1 MEKFPELDEM
11 IHIDVPEYLAE
22 TEKLNIR
29 VQRKLQ
35 VEEYKITNEYRKD
48 IYDFYDKYEDA
59 ITGEYSAELEDL
71 RKMLDSKRKE
81 YMKRII
87 DLRKTYI
94 KEKVQPEK
102 LEPQPVPKRR
112 IRPGDSLSQR
122 FQAGDDF
129 IQEVRKLPRDFQDK
143 INEEIEDLTQ
153 KKDERIDAIRQD
165 FIRKREQFWE
175 GVSKGRAHSQK
186 LEQLRQ
192 IDIAEDGAIK
202 DELRRFDSARVY
214 LRKRYIE
221 VYNLNP
227 QMKLSNFNLPRSDES
242 AASDYNELNEG
253 ELAKNLA
260 NVEST
265 SSSVSVSSPLPQTK
279 PKPETHPE
287 VDMNKLFIKSIIHER
302 ISIPFSKVS
311 NNMTRFFENYA
322 EKKIEGK
329 CRNEGFIRLHSSNV
343 VSYSTGV
350 LMSDKVVYNVVYSV
364 DVCYPYEGMEID
376 CKIKN
381 ITKIGIRAVISEHEN
396 PIILFISREHNPDKN
411 FDDYKE
417 NERIKVKVLGHRFEL
432 NDEYISVIG
441 ELM

>member
-11 IHIDVPEYLAE
+11 IHIYVPEYLAE

-48 IYDFYDKYEDA
+48 VYDFYDKYEDA
-59 ITGEYSAELEDL
+59 ITGEYTAELEDL
-71 RKMLDSKRKE
+71 RKMLDSKKKE
-81 YMKRII
+81 YIKRII

-94 KEKVQPEK
+94 KEKVQPET

-112 IRPGDSLSQR
+112 MKPGDTLSQR

-129 IQEVRKLPRDFQDK
+129 VQEVRKLPRDFQDK

-153 KKDERIDAIRQD
+153 KKNERIDAIRED

-175 GVSKGRAHSQK
+175 GVSKGRAHTQK

-221 VYNLNP
+221 VFNLNP

-260 NVEST
+260 NVPLSA
-265 SSSVSVSSPLPQTK
+265 SASPSPEIK
-279 PKPETHPE
+279 PMPKVDT
-287 VDMNKLFIKSIIHER
+287 DMNNLFIKSIIHER
-302 ISIPFSKVS
+302 IALPFSKVS
-311 NNMTRFFENYA
+311 KNMIRFFENYA

-350 LMSDKVVYNVVYSV
+350 LVSDKVVYNVVYSV

-411 FDDYKE
+411 FDEYKE

-441 ELM
+441 ELI

>member
-1 MEKFPELDEM
+1 MEKFPELDDM
-11 IHIDVPEYLAE
+11 IHVYVPEYLAE

-48 IYDFYDKYEDA
+48 VYDFYAKYEDA
-59 ITGEYSAELEDL
+59 ITGEYTAEVEDL
-71 RKMLDSKRKE
+71 RKLIDSKKKE
-81 YMKRII
+81 YIKRII

-94 KEKVQPEK
+94 KEKVQAET
-102 LEPQPVPKRR
+102 LEPQPVPKRK
-112 IRPGDSLSQR
+112 IKPGDSLSQR

-129 IQEVRKLPRDFQDK
+129 VQEVRKLPRDFQDK
-143 INEEIEDLTQ
+143 INEEIEGLTK
-153 KKDERIDAIRQD
+153 KKDEKIDAIRQD
-165 FIRKREQFWE
+165 FIRKREEFWE

-186 LEQLRQ
+186 LFQLRQ
-192 IDIAEDGAIK
+192 IDIAEEEAIRE
-202 DELRRFDSARVY
+202 ELRRFDSARVY

-253 ELAKNLA
+253 DLAKNLA
-260 NVEST
+260 NATVRDESAT
-265 SSSVSVSSPLPQTK
+265 VTPLPETK
-279 PKPETHPE
+279 IKPET
-287 VDMNKLFIKSIIHER
+287 DMNKLFIKSIIHER
-302 ISIPFSKVS
+302 ISIPFSKIS
-311 NNMTRFFENYA
+311 KNMTRFFENYA

-417 NERIKVKVLGHRFEL
+417 NEMIKVKVLGHRFEL

>member
-11 IHIDVPEYLAE
+11 IHIYVPEFIDE
-22 TEKLNIR
+22 REKLNIR

-35 VEEYKITNEYRKD
+35 LEEYKITNEYRKD
-48 IYDFYDKYEDA
+48 IYDFYDKNEET
-59 ITGEYSAELEDL
+59 ITGEYNAEQEDL
-71 RKMLDSKRKE
+71 KKILDSKKKE
-81 YMKRII
+81 YIRKII
-87 DLRKTYI
+87 ALRQKYI
-94 KEKVQPEK
+94 KEKVQPET
-102 LEPQPVPKRR
+102 LEPQPVPKSKIRPR
-112 IRPGDSLSQR
+112 GIRPGDSLSIR

-129 IQEVRKLPRDFQDK
+129 VQEVRKLPRDFQDK
-143 INEEIEDLTQ
+143 INEEIEELTR
-153 KKDERIDAIRQD
+153 KKDEKIDEIHED
-165 FIRKREQFWE
+165 FIRKREEFWE
-175 GVSKGRAHSQK
+175 AVSKGRAHSQR

-192 IDIAEDGAIK
+192 IDIAEDDAVK
-202 DELRRFDSARVY
+202 NELRRFESARVY

-242 AASDYNELNEG
+242 MSDYNELNEDD
-253 ELAKNLA
+253 LAKNLE
-260 NVEST
+260 NVK
-265 SSSVSVSSPLPQTK
+265 SVSPDESSEAK
-279 PKPETHPE
+279 INEGEPE
-287 VDMNKLFIKSIIHER
+287 MNHLFIKSIIHER
-302 ISIPFSKVS
+302 IALPFNKVS
-311 NNMTRFFENYA
+311 KNMTRFFENYA

-350 LMSDKVVYNVVYSV
+350 LVSDKVVYNVVYSV
-364 DVCYPYEGMEID
+364 EVCYPYEGMEID

-441 ELM
+441 ELI